1 MGGDWSRYWRSPD
14 RPLEAMHAHFE
25 RHVYHRH
32 SHETYSFGFTEEGAQ
47 SFTCRGSAHTSA
59 AGMVMV
65 FNPDDPHDGHATDK
79 LGFTYRMVHIGPDL
93 VANVLSEAAERVVGL
108 PLFTEPVVPDAG
120 LARSLRGLHEA
131 LLGGAT
137 PLRRDELL
145 DTMVVAMAR
154 RAGAWVPDLDGAGG
168 RAGVR
173 GAGMSGRPSLG
184 PSAGPGLGAS
194 DGPSAGSS
202 SRRRSA
208 GPGVGSSRGPS
219 AGPSVGSS
227 VGSSAGVS
235 VDPRMGVRTGAG
247 GGTARVVRELLH
259 DGDDGGISASD
270 LAAAA
275 GRSRFAVYRSFQAAY
290 GMAPSDYQRQLR
302 LRTARRLL
310 VQGHSLAEIAA
321 MTGFTDQ
328 SHLTRWFA
336 RYFGVTPGAYR
347 RAVATR

>member
-108 PLFTEPVVPDAG
+108 PLFTEPVVPDAE

-131 LLGGAT
+131 LLGVAT

-145 DTMVVAMAR
+145 DTVVVAMAR

-194 DGPSAGSS
+194 DGP
-202 SRRRSA
+202 
-208 GPGVGSSRGPS
+208 
-219 AGPSVGSS
+219 S

-336 RYFGVTPGAYR
+336 RCFGVTPGAYR